1 MGVAV
6 TLVVAS
12 LLRRLWARYTMLR
25 LIRSR
30 PNEVVVPIPPV
41 GVWRVEEQSV
51 LPTESGPKV
60 LRTYELFED
69 EASAAAYVR
78 ETKASRPCT
87 LRILAPGEPDSTD

>member
-30 PNEVVVPIPPV
+30 PNEVVVPLPPV
-41 GVWRVEEQSV
+41 GVWRVEERSV
-51 LPTESGPKV
+51 LPTAKV